1 MNQRNRT
8 EMISRRDALSFL
20 GLGVALGV
28 AAPATAL
35 LVTEADAQTT
45 GTTGT
50 TATPETHGTYGM
62 QRRQG
67 RRNTRHER
75 RHTRRTGEPAPAATA
90 PPQ

>member
-35 LVTEADAQTT
+35 LVTEAEAQ
-45 GTTGT
+45 T

>member
-8 EMISRRDALSFL
+8 EMISRREALSFL

-35 LVTEADAQTT
+35 LVTEAEAQ
-45 GTTGT
+45 TTGT

>member
-8 EMISRRDALSFL
+8 EMISRREALSFV

-35 LVTEADAQTT
+35 LVTEADAQ
-45 GTTGT
+45 TTGT